1 LPSGATGS
9 SHQML
14 PKNVPIYVI
23 HITHNHLHSS
33 SAASD
38 VRVQP
43 GAQRYRL
50 LVCTRTNPLFLI
62 SDMVSSIHHPDTL
75 DKLLA
80 GLTDPAAPRNKAV
93 PGIALVIRSKDGRII
108 YSQGKGSFDISTPAW
123 LASCTK
129 LVTPIALLQLVEK
142 GLITL
147 DEPVQRFLPQCDL
160 SHVLVGFDGE
170 GKPML
175 QPITTV
181 VTLRNL
187 LNHTNGYVVVSV
199 KSYKTYYVTL

>member
-1 LPSGATGS
+1 
-9 SHQML
+9 
-14 PKNVPIYVI
+14 
-23 HITHNHLHSS
+23 
-33 SAASD
+33 
-38 VRVQP
+38 
-43 GAQRYRL
+43 
-50 LVCTRTNPLFLI
+50 
-62 SDMVSSIHHPDTL
+62 MVSSTHHPDML

-80 GLTDPAAPRNKAV
+80 ELTDPVAPRDKAV
-93 PGIALVIRSKDGRII
+93 PGVALVVRSKDGRVI
-108 YSQGKGSFDISTPAW
+108 YSQGNGSLDINTPSW

-160 SHVLVGFDGE
+160 SHVLVGFDDE

-175 QPITTV
+175 QPVTTV

-187 LNHTNGYVVVSV
+187 LNHTNG
-199 KSYKTYYVTL
+199 